1 MTQHNES
8 SRPSV
13 PSSPSADV
21 PGAPATGPGQQVTL
35 RSPAELADA
44 LPYLLGFHPTDSV
57 VLVALH
63 GERGRFGGRLR
74 LGIPHSGEEWPEV
87 CDQLAET
94 LLTGSS
100 KRGNRPEGVVIF
112 FCQDPDAA
120 SGQTPQQV
128 MERLRPFAQS
138 LRRACGRLDMPVHEA
153 LCISDGRFWSYC
165 CPDPRC
171 CPPEGTP
178 LSLPGT
184 SVMAAAA
191 TYAGIEVRG
200 TLREMEDRYAPLTG
214 KRAEAQR
221 KALDA
226 AAFAMVPRILGGA
239 GCEPV
244 RQEALALART
254 LVDRFDGTPPL
265 PGRPAADACD
275 DSLLTDEEAATVIV
289 GLQDRVTR
297 DRAAE
302 WMEGPRAAAVL
313 RVWRAL
319 ARRCVHPYA
328 EYAAAPVTL
337 AGWVAWA
344 GDDQPEARVAL
355 SRALAADPEYVF
367 AQLLYRACNEGLDP
381 EPLRQCLRQ
390 ERADRALQDAV
401 RAEVERL
408 EAAALAAS
416 AASAVPETQGA
427 GGTRSARRRTR
438 PGGPAGSTGPGGPA
452 GPAGKPRARRRSSRK
467 GDCSREERP

>member
-8 SRPSV
+8 ARPST
-13 PSSPSADV
+13 PSSPSAAV
-21 PGAPATGPGQQVTL
+21 PGTAGDPGQQVTL

-44 LPYLLGFHPTDSV
+44 LPYLLGFHPTDSI

-63 GERGRFGGRLR
+63 GDRGRFGGRLR
-74 LGIPHSGEEWPEV
+74 LGIPRSGEEWPDV

-100 KRGNRPEGVVIF
+100 KRGNRPDGVVIF
-112 FCQDPDAA
+112 LCQDPDTAA
-120 SGQTPQQV
+120 GQSPRQV
-128 MERLRPFAQS
+128 MERLRPLAQS

-171 CPPEGTP
+171 CPPDGTP

-214 KRAEAQR
+214 DRAERQR
-221 KALDA
+221 TALDA
-226 AAFAMVPRILGGA
+226 AAFAMVPRILGEE

-244 RQEALALART
+244 RQETLALARA
-254 LVDRFDGTPPL
+254 LADRLQAAPPL
-265 PGRPAADACD
+265 SGRPASDACD

-289 GLQDRVTR
+289 GLQDRVAR
-297 DRAAE
+297 DHAAE
-302 WMEGPRAAAVL
+302 WMEGPQAPAVL
-313 RVWRAL
+313 RLWRAL
-319 ARRCVHPYA
+319 ARRCVPPYA
-328 EYAAAPVTL
+328 EYAAAPVAL

-344 GDDQPEARVAL
+344 TDDQPEARVAL
-355 SRALAADPEYVF
+355 SRALGADPEYVF

-381 EPLRQCLRQ
+381 EPLRRCLRH
-390 ERADRALQDAV
+390 EKADRALQDAV
-401 RAEVERL
+401 RAEVERI
-408 EAAALAAS
+408 EAAATAA
-416 AASAVPETQGA
+416 GA
-427 GGTRSARRRTR
+427 EGTGATRTVRRRTR
-438 PGGPAGSTGPGGPA
+438 PGGPGGGTGPAGSAGSGGPA
-452 GPAGKPRARRRSSRK
+452 GRPRARRRSTRK
-467 GDCSREERP
+467 RDHSHEDRSQ

>member
-8 SRPSV
+8 ARPST
-13 PSSPSADV
+13 PSSPSAAV
-21 PGAPATGPGQQVTL
+21 PGTAGDPGQQVTL

-44 LPYLLGFHPTDSV
+44 LPYLLGFHPTDSI

-63 GERGRFGGRLR
+63 GDRGRFGGRLR
-74 LGIPHSGEEWPEV
+74 LGIPRSGEEWPDV

-100 KRGNRPEGVVIF
+100 KRGNRPDGVVIF
-112 FCQDPDAA
+112 LCQDPDTAA
-120 SGQTPQQV
+120 GQSPRQV
-128 MERLRPFAQS
+128 MERLRPLAQS

-171 CPPEGTP
+171 CPPDGTP

-214 KRAEAQR
+214 DRAERQR
-221 KALDA
+221 TALDA
-226 AAFAMVPRILGGA
+226 AAFAMVPRILGEE

-244 RQEALALART
+244 RQETLALART
-254 LVDRFDGTPPL
+254 LADRLQAAPPL
-265 PGRPAADACD
+265 SGRTASDACD

-289 GLQDRVTR
+289 GLQDRVAR
-297 DRAAE
+297 DHAAE
-302 WMEGPRAAAVL
+302 WMEGPQAPAVL
-313 RVWRAL
+313 RLWRAL
-319 ARRCVHPYA
+319 ARRCVPPYA
-328 EYAAAPVTL
+328 EYAAAPVAL

-344 GDDQPEARVAL
+344 TDDQPEARVAL
-355 SRALAADPEYVF
+355 SRALGADPEYVF

-381 EPLRQCLRQ
+381 EPLRRCLRH
-390 ERADRALQDAV
+390 EKADRALQDAV
-401 RAEVERL
+401 RAEVERI
-408 EAAALAAS
+408 EAAATAA
-416 AASAVPETQGA
+416 GA
-427 GGTRSARRRTR
+427 EGTGATRTVRRRTR
-438 PGGPAGSTGPGGPA
+438 PGGPGGGTGPAGSAGSGGPA
-452 GPAGKPRARRRSSRK
+452 GRPRARRRRDHSHEDRSQ
-467 GDCSREERP
+467 

>member
-8 SRPSV
+8 ARPSV
-13 PSSPSADV
+13 PSSPSAGV
-21 PGAPATGPGQQVTL
+21 PGAPDTSPEQQVTL

-63 GERGRFGGRLR
+63 GDRGRFGGRLR
-74 LGIPHSGEEWPEV
+74 LGIPRSGEEWPEV

-100 KRGNRPEGVVIF
+100 KRGNRPDGVVIF
-112 FCQDPDAA
+112 FCQDPDTAA
-120 SGQTPQQV
+120 GQTPQQV

-200 TLREMEDRYAPLTG
+200 TLREMEDRYTPLTG
-214 KRAEAQR
+214 DRAVEQR
-221 KALDA
+221 KALDT
-226 AAFAMVPRILGGA
+226 AAFTMVPRILGGD

-244 RQEALALART
+244 RQETLALART
-254 LVDRFDGTPPL
+254 LVDRFHAAPPP

-289 GLQDRVTR
+289 GLQDRVAR

-302 WMEGPRAAAVL
+302 WMEGPQAAAVL

-319 ARRCVHPYA
+319 ARRCVPPYA

-344 GDDQPEARVAL
+344 ADDQPEARVAL

-390 ERADRALQDAV
+390 EQADRALQDAV

-408 EAAALAAS
+408 EAATAATAAS
-416 AASAVPETQGA
+416 AGQGA
-427 GGTRSARRRTR
+427 GGARSVRRRTR
-438 PGGPAGSTGPGGPA
+438 PGGPAGSTRPA
-452 GPAGKPRARRRSSRK
+452 GMTGPAGKARARRRSPRK
-467 GDCSREERP
+467 GDCSRQERPQ